1 MSTESASY
9 LVEVHDDE
17 NVASAGQNIPKLVF
31 SFGSHDSPFVFE
43 NGQTISH
50 VDIAYETYGTL
61 NEKGDNA
68 VLVLHGLTGSSHAA
82 GKYAPYNKT
91 VGYWDGMIGPGKV
104 IDTDKYFVVAPNVIG
119 SCRGS
124 TGPASICHETGEPYG
139 MSFPIV
145 TIRDMVRSQK
155 PLLDHL
161 GVKRLVLVTGG
172 SMGGMQAYEWAVMYP
187 DIIEAV
193 CPVASSA
200 RLSAQAIA
208 FDEVMRRAIMLDPAW
223 KRGEY
228 WRDNSTPTG
237 GMALARMIGTI
248 TYLSD
253 EIMQSVFGRKRASQ
267 ESALEYDLHARFDVE
282 RYLHEEGDKLLKRDF
297 DPNSYLY
304 LTKACDLHDISRGYS
319 SMEEALS
326 QIKSKVLLL
335 AIRSDYLFPPY
346 SMMEVHD
353 ILKKQGR
360 DVTYVEVD
368 SAYGHDAFL
377 VEYQKL
383 IAPIKH
389 LMNEVEIKRN
399 AS

>member
-1 MSTESASY
+1 MSTESATY
-9 LVEVHDDE
+9 LVHVNNDE
-17 NVASAGQNIPKLVF
+17 NVANVGSNIVKQVF
-31 SFGSHDSPFVFE
+31 TFGSADEPFTFE
-43 NGQTISH
+43 NGQSISH
-50 VDIAYETYGTL
+50 VEIAYETYGTL
-61 NEKGDNA
+61 NDRGDNA
-68 VLVLHGLTGSSHAA
+68 ILVLHGLTGSSHAA
-82 GKYAPYNKT
+82 GKYAPYNKS

-104 IDTDKYFVVAPNVIG
+104 IDTNKYFVVAPNVLG

-124 TGPASICHETGEPYG
+124 TGPASICPETGEPYG
-139 MSFPIV
+139 LSFPIV

-155 PLLDHL
+155 PLLDYL
-161 GVKRLVLVTGG
+161 GVQRMALVTGG

-187 DIIEAV
+187 DIIDAV

-208 FDEVMRRAIMLDPAW
+208 YDEVQRRAIMLDPGW
-223 KRGEY
+223 NKGEY
-228 WRDNSTPTG
+228 WRQQSSPEG

-253 EIMQSVFGRKRASQ
+253 EIMQSVFGRKKATE

-304 LTKACDLHDISRGYS
+304 LTKACDLHDISRGFT

-326 QIKSKVLLL
+326 RIKSKVLLL

-346 SMMEVHD
+346 SMKEVHD

-360 DVTYVEVD
+360 DVTFVEVD

-377 VEYQKL
+377 VEYHKL
-383 IAPIKH
+383 IEPIKQ
-389 LMNEVEIKRN
+389 LMLEVEKN
-399 AS
+399 